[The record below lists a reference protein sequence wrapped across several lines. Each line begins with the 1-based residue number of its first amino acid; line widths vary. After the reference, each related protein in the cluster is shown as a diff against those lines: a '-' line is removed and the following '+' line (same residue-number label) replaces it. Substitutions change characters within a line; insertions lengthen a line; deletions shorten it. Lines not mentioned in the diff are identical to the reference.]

1 MEEEK
6 SPSAKDDQQYEVEK
20 IVGEKIENGVRLFLV
35 KWKGWSGIHDY
46 LNLFRNF
53 FVYPIFVS
61 K

>member
-35 KWKGWSGIHDY
+35 KWKGIHDY
-46 LNLFRNF
+46 SNLFRNF